1 MNRTLALTSLLFLLS
16 CNDAVNEPVATRP
29 TVRKDSNSSIIRKEP
44 ANPYVSKDVSG
55 MDISY
60 FPDDYPVLKMTRGIS
75 NPPVARVIYSR
86 PHRQGRKI
94 FGSLLK
100 YGEPWRLGANEA
112 TEIEFFRP
120 VSIQG
125 KRVAPGRYTIYA
137 IPHEKEW
144 TIVLNSNVYSWGLKQ
159 DSTKDLQKFR
169 IPVQSGQPSI
179 EDFTMVFQRTAPGAD
194 LLIAWDDVV
203 ARIPITV
210 Q

>member
-16 CNDAVNEPVATRP
+16 CNEAVNEPVATKP
-29 TVRKDSNSSIIRKEP
+29 AVRKDSNSSIIRKEP
-44 ANPYVSKDVSG
+44 ANPYVSKDISA
-55 MDISY
+55 MDITY

-75 NPPVARVIYSR
+75 SPPVARVIYSR

-94 FGSLLK
+94 FGNLLK

-125 KRVAPGRYTIYA
+125 KRVVPGRYTLYA
-137 IPHEKEW
+137 VPHEKEW
-144 TIVLNSNVYSWGLKQ
+144 TVVLNSNIYSWGLKQ
-159 DSTKDLQKFR
+159 DSTKDVQKFR
-169 IPVQSGQPSI
+169 IPVHTGQPSI
-179 EDFTMVFQRTAPGAD
+179 EDFTMVFQRTGTGAD

-203 ARIPITV
+203 ARLPITV

>member
-1 MNRTLALTSLLFLLS
+1 MKRILAFSVLLLLIS
-16 CNDAVNEPVATRP
+16 CNEEEHRP
-29 TVRKDSNSSIIRKEP
+29 ASTNPSIRKDTNLIRKEP
-44 ANPYVSKDVSG
+44 LNPYATRDISP

-94 FGSLLK
+94 FGGLLK

-120 VSIQG
+120 VTIQG
-125 KRVAPGRYTIYA
+125 KRVPAGRYTMYA
-137 IPHEKEW
+137 IPQEKEW
-144 TIVLNSNVYSWGLKQ
+144 TIVLNTNVYTWGLKQ
-159 DSTKDLQKFR
+159 DSTKDVDKFR
-169 IPVQSGQPSI
+169 IPVAHSDQSI
-179 EDFTMVFQRTAPGAD
+179 EDYTMVFQRTSGGAD
-194 LLIAWDDVV
+194 LVIAWDDVV
-203 ARIPITV
+203 ARLPIKV